1 MFNTVTRLLFVC
13 FITSLGLSG
22 CQQEAEEAQMAVT
35 EVTDSKT
42 AGTQDDIPLGQLP
55 EDVTPL
61 AYELL
66 LTINPALEEFSGT
79 ATIDLKIAGKKD
91 HFYLHGKNLVASKV
105 QLTSDGNTFD
115 ASYEQVDATGIVRIS
130 SPNPL
135 QGEVSLKIEY
145 SAPFN
150 QSLEGLYKVSES
162 GNDYAFT
169 QFEAISARLAFPG
182 FDEPRFKT
190 PFTTTL
196 VVPESHGA
204 ISNTPE
210 LSSEAVAGMKFV
222 HFAPTKPLPTYLVA
236 FAVGEFDVVEWAD
249 LPATDIRTRPLP
261 LRGIAAKGKGDQLAY
276 ALEGTNA
283 IVTALESYFGT
294 PYPWAKL
301 DILAVPDFAS
311 GAMENA
317 GAITYRETLLLFDD
331 TATPARKRR
340 YKMVHAHELAHQ
352 WFGDLVTPSWW
363 NDIWLNESFATWM
376 AHVAMDMAE
385 PDANYRRDLLS
396 RGLQVMASDSLVSAR
411 QIRQP
416 ILSNNDIATAF
427 DGITY
432 SKGGA
437 VLSMF
442 ENFLGRQDFRQGVRN
457 YMDEFQ
463 YGTATADDFIRHLAA
478 ASTSQSKEVVIAAFN
493 SFLEQAGLPLVEVA
507 TECKDGHVSIHLKQ
521 SRYFPLGS
529 KGDREQ
535 QWEMPVCLRLGN
547 ADETSTSCLLL
558 TEKEQSFELPQT
570 CPDWVIPNANSAGY
584 YRFSMSQKDWTNL
597 LANSDKQNTNEMMA
611 MLGSLTGAFNSG
623 DLDVATLMSIT
634 PQLIASPDWQ
644 VATAPME
651 QMKFMYNR
659 MADEGQ
665 KQALEQ
671 RFNAFYA
678 AKLEDSGLNPTQNRD
693 DAQLQTA
700 LVEFLAETAKQPALR
715 SELVTIARA
724 YTGYETDGLV
734 HPEAANPIIVG
745 TALAIAV
752 DELGENFVDHLV
764 QLTFGSTDAVVRDR
778 TITAIGNT
786 KDPEK
791 SAEIRELVLS
801 KQLRDNEMY
810 SILIPQVM
818 MQETRDATWLWF
830 QKNIDKIKT
839 RMPEE
844 SWGYLVTIG
853 STFCNTE
860 KQDEVQAFFAER
872 VNSMTGGPRNLAKTL
887 EGIDLC
893 VAKVDQH
900 QAEMNDWLGQ

>member
-1 MFNTVTRLLFVC
+1 MPDSVTRLMLIC
-13 FITSLGLSG
+13 FFASIGLSA
-22 CQQEAEEAQMAVT
+22 CQQDTGDAKKAAVEAPV
-35 EVTDSKT
+35 SK
-42 AGTQDDIPLGQLP
+42 AIDIKDDIPLGQLP
-55 EDVTPL
+55 ADVTPL
-61 AYELL
+61 SYELE
-66 LTINPALEEFSGT
+66 LTINPALEEFSGET
-79 ATIDLKIAGKKD
+79 TIDLEISGSKD
-91 HFYLHGKNLVASKV
+91 YFYLHGKNLVTRKV
-105 QLTSDGNTFD
+105 QLISDGNTFD
-115 ASYEQVDATGIVRIS
+115 ASYEQVHDSGIVRIS
-130 SPNPL
+130 SPRPL
-135 QGEVSLKIEY
+135 QGKVRLRIKY
-145 SAPFN
+145 TAPFN
-150 QSLEGLYKVSES
+150 QSLDGLYKVSES

-196 VVPESHGA
+196 IVPESQVA
-204 ISNTPE
+204 ISNAPE

-261 LRGIAAKGKGDQLAY
+261 LRGIAAMGKGDQLAY

-283 IVTALESYFGT
+283 IVTALEDYFGT

-352 WFGDLVTPSWW
+352 WFGDLVTPAWW

-376 AHVAMDMAE
+376 AHVTMDMAE
-385 PDANYRRDLLS
+385 PDGNFRRDMLS
-396 RGLQVMASDSLVSAR
+396 RGLQVMASDSLVNAR

-442 ENFLGRQDFRQGVRN
+442 ENFLGRQDFRRGVRN

-463 YGTATADDFIRHLAA
+463 YGKATADDFIRHLAA
-478 ASTSQSKEVVIAAFN
+478 ASTGQSKEVVIASFN

-507 TECKDGHVSIHLKQ
+507 TECRDELVSIHLNQ

-529 KGDREQ
+529 KGNREQ
-535 QWEMPVCLRLGN
+535 QWKIPVCLRLGN
-547 ADETSTSCLLL
+547 ADETTTTCLLL
-558 TEKEQSFELPQT
+558 TEKQQSFELAQT

-584 YRFSMSQKDWTNL
+584 YRFSMSQQDWTSL

-611 MLGSLTGAFNSG
+611 MLGSLTGSFNSG

-659 MADEGQ
+659 MANEGQ

-671 RFNAFYA
+671 RFDGFYA
-678 AKLEDSGLNPTQNRD
+678 AKLESSGLNATQNRD

-715 SELVTIARA
+715 SELVTMARA
-724 YTGYETDGLV
+724 YTGYETDGMI
-734 HPEAANPIIVG
+734 HPDAANPIIVG
-745 TALAIAV
+745 TALAVAV
-752 DELGENFVDHLV
+752 DELGESFVDHLV
-764 QLTFGSTDAVVRDR
+764 QLTLGSTDAVVRDR
-778 TITAIGNT
+778 TISAIGNT
-786 KDPEK
+786 KDPKK
-791 SAEIRELVLS
+791 SAEIRELVFS
-801 KQLRDNEMY
+801 EKLRDNEIY
-810 SILIPQVM
+810 NILFPQAKM
-818 MQETRDATWLWF
+818 EETRDATWLWF
-830 QKNIDKIKT
+830 QQNIERIMT
-839 RMPEE
+839 RMPED
-844 SWGYLVTIG
+844 SWGYLTTIG
-853 STFCNTE
+853 SNFCNTE
-860 KQDEVQAFFAER
+860 KQDEVRAFFAER

-893 VAKVDQH
+893 VAKVHQH